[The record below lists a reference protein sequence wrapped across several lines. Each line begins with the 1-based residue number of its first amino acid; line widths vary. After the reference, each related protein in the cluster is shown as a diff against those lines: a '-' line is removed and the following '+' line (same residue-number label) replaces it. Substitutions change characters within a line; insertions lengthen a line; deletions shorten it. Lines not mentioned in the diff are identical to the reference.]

1 MLTHALLAFLFL
13 KLPQNDTIPQGVG
26 CHTALKFQ
34 VLCNLS
40 FYWHHS
46 GFHNDNKDR
55 LQSEI
60 LITTGLR
67 DDNYIKKG
75 GEVILVWD
83 IFRP

>member
-1 MLTHALLAFLFL
+1 MLTHALLAFLFQ
-13 KLPQNDTIPQGVG
+13 KLPQNDTIPRGVG
-26 CHTALKFQ
+26 CHTALKCR

-40 FYWHHS
+40 FYWAHS

-60 LITTGLR
+60 IITTGLR
-67 DDNYIKKG
+67 NDNYIKKG

>member
-13 KLPQNDTIPQGVG
+13 KLPQNDAIPQGVG

-40 FYWHHS
+40 FYWHHL

-60 LITTGLR
+60 IITTGLR
-67 DDNYIKKG
+67 NGNYIKKG
-75 GEVILVWD
+75 GEVILA
-83 IFRP
+83 FGHF